1 MLTDVQDLRAR
12 LEEAE
17 ETLRAIRSGEVDALV
32 VQGPKGEQVYT
43 LKGADETYR
52 VMVEAM
58 TEGAVTFSPDGA
70 ILYCNARFAEFLKRP
85 LEQTIG
91 SPLQAYIAQGE
102 RRSFAGLM
110 AQSREKAGRREITL
124 QAADGTRLPVLFS
137 TRPLKLDTAEAIAAV
152 VTDLTAVAAAAKAR
166 SRLALIVDS
175 SDDAIIGM
183 NLDGMVESWNA
194 AAERLFGYAA
204 TEAVGRFFQAL
215 IVPPEGADEF
225 TRSLDAIR
233 RGEGVQHV
241 ETVRHRKDGTRVDVS
256 ATHSPIRDASRRIIG
271 VSTILRDITERK
283 RLEQELRE
291 HQEHLE
297 ELVGQRT
304 AELEQANA
312 RLQELDRLKS
322 MFIASMSHELRT
334 PLHSIIGFTG
344 FMLQGIAGEINDE
357 QRKQL
362 GIVKKS
368 ADHLLALINDIIDIT
383 KIEAG
388 KVELSIGAVDLGELV
403 RDVAG
408 SFSIAVR
415 DKGLGLSVTGPEQ
428 FTVESDRRRLRQ
440 ALVNLVGNGV
450 KFTERGQVEI
460 SLTPRE
466 GGAEIAVRDTGVG
479 MRQEDLPRLFIP
491 FGQLSVE
498 GRPTE
503 GTGLGLYL
511 ARKVVE
517 LLGGSIAVQSQ
528 PGAGSTFTVSLP
540 PVPPKEVP

>member
-1 MLTDVQDLRAR
+1 VQDLRAR

-32 VQGPKGEQVYT
+32 MQGPQGEQVYT
-43 LKGADETYR
+43 LKGADEPYR

-58 TEGAVTFSPDGA
+58 TEGALTFSPDGA
-70 ILYCNARFAEFLKRP
+70 ILYCNVRFAEFLKRP